1 MFSFH
6 SVARTPALLF
16 GVALVSGV
24 VALGALLD
32 ELARDPPPSAA
43 AAAPAQVRH
52 ALDRAQAS
60 QEVTRLAQ
68 WVVASRDHAGRPFLI
83 VDKLQARLFAFDAH
97 GRLLAGTAVLLGAA
111 RSDDAEPA
119 ATPAGRFVTD
129 LGPAAPEAR
138 LAWVNGQARL
148 QLHGTP
154 SVLTPGRAAWRLAS
168 ASAEDKRISDGS
180 LHVPP
185 EFFRDHLHMLRN
197 RLSIAY
203 VLPETAQALR
213 VVHAPDRRH
222 PRRPS

>member
-1 MFSFH
+1 M
-6 SVARTPALLF
+6 PALLF
-16 GVALVSGV
+16 GAALVGLV
-24 VALGALLD
+24 LALGALLD

-52 ALDRAQAS
+52 ALDREQAS
-60 QEVTRLAQ
+60 DAVTRLAQ

-83 VDKLQARLFAFDAH
+83 VDKQQARLFAFDSH
-97 GRLLAGTAVLLGAA
+97 GRLLASTAVLLGAA
-111 RSDDAEPA
+111 ISDSAEPA

-129 LGPAAPEAR
+129 LGPAATDAR

-154 SVLTPGRAAWRLAS
+154 SALTPGRAAWRLAS

-185 EFFRDHLHMLRN
+185 EFFRDHLHMLRS

-203 VLPETAQALR
+203 VLPETEQALK
-213 VVHAPDRRH
+213 VAHVPLAGAN
-222 PRRPS
+222 RRPS